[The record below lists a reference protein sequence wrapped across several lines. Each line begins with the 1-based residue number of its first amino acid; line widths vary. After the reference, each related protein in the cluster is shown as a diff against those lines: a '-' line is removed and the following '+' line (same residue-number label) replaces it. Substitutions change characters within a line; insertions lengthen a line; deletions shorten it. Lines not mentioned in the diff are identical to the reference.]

1 MHTRTS
7 AFDICVV
14 GEKEKGGGGGGGGK
28 EGEKDKEE

>member
-14 GEKEKGGGGGGGGK
+14 GEKEKGGGEERRGK
-28 EGEKDKEE
+28 KTRKSK